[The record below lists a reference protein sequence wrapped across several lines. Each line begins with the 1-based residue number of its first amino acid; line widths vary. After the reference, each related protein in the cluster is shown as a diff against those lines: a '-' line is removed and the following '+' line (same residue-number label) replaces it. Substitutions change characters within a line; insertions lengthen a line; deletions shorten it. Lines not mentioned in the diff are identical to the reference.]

1 MTLLPVPIAD
11 FRANLKKYADML
23 RGGDLEILVTNHG
36 KAILRCLTPDDV
48 LPEVENPPGVNV
60 ELMER
65 LLSGEGE
72 PTTITPVYTEG
83 PLADV
88 GDEVYVDGPFGK
100 QLVGRVVA
108 DPVNGGVLLERPYT
122 EPYRPTNGLVME
134 VEMVKAVTES
144 GFDVAHDE
152 DGALHIVEAVAEALH
167 ADGWRMESFTHQG
180 AEVVTVDL
188 GTDPDVTATTVYH
201 RDDAGKVTVVDDND
215 PFGLLDFL
223 GEEG

>member
-1 MTLLPVPIAD
+1 MTILHVPIAD

-23 RGGDLEILVTNHG
+23 RASNLEILVTNHG

-72 PTTITPVYTEG
+72 PTTITPVYTNG
-83 PLADV
+83 PA
-88 GDEVYVDGPFGK
+88 
-100 QLVGRVVA
+100 
-108 DPVNGGVLLERPYT
+108 
-122 EPYRPTNGLVME
+122 ME

-144 GFDVAHDE
+144 GFDVARDE
-152 DGALHIVEAVAEALH
+152 DGALHIVEAVADALH
-167 ADGWRMESFTHQG
+167 ADGWHMDSFTPHG
-180 AEVVTVDL
+180 VAVVTVDL
-188 GTDPDVTATTVYH
+188 GSGPDLTATTVYH
-201 RDDAGKVTVVDDND
+201 RDDANKVTVVDDND

-223 GEEG
+223 GEE